1 MVLEYASTQLAQSI
15 KERSAAMEVDQLPE
29 LKAFENQLRILFGAL
44 LDNSLKFSR
53 EGYDPII
60 KVTYTRTQG
69 RDLKG
74 IDAALVG
81 KPFHCIIV
89 EDNGI
94 GFDNK
99 YIDNIF
105 RIFRRLHT
113 SQSEYEG
120 KGIGLA
126 ICQRIMTNHEGYIIG
141 AGIPGDGAMFKLY
154 FPA

>member
-1 MVLEYASTQLAQSI
+1 M
-15 KERSAAMEVDQLPE
+15 
-29 LKAFENQLRILFGAL
+29 
-44 LDNSLKFSR
+44 
-53 EGYDPII
+53 
-60 KVTYTRTQG
+60 
-69 RDLKG
+69 
-74 IDAALVG
+74 
-81 KPFHCIIV
+81 V

-141 AGIPGDGAMFKLY
+141 TGTTGEGAKFKLY
-154 FPA
+154 FPACPYVKSCAEEQNLILIVTGLCITFVA